1 VESRTKRRLSPSEL
15 DAVARRAL
23 GSPLAGHR
31 ELTGG
36 TFNTAY
42 RLTTADGR
50 ECVLKVAPPPGTPL
64 LTYERDLMRTEAM
77 AFARMAEH
85 GLPVPEVLLAEDD
98 LLLMTALRGLP
109 WSAARQADGERLRG
123 DLGGLVRRLHGITGD
138 RFGYPQGPSGQTW
151 SAAFLA
157 MVDAVLA
164 DADCFGVA
172 VPGLRP
178 HFHTRA
184 GLLDEVTTPVLIHF
198 DLWEGNIFLH
208 GGRIEGLIDPERAF
222 WGDPLAEFASTSL
235 FADLDAAFL
244 AGYGLVELTGPMRE
258 RLLLYRAYLCLIMI
272 VEGVPRGYGG
282 PEREAH
288 LRFYRE
294 KLAEYTSGHFR

>member
-1 VESRTKRRLSPSEL
+1 MESLTKRRLSPSAL
-15 DAVARRAL
+15 DAVLRRAL

-31 ELTGG
+31 ELTDGM
-36 TFNTAY
+36 FNTAY

-50 ECVLKVAPPPGTPL
+50 DCVLKLAPPPGAPL
-64 LTYERDLMRTEAM
+64 LTYERGLMRTEAM

-109 WSAARQADGERLRG
+109 WSAAQPADRERLRG
-123 DLGGLVRRLHGITGD
+123 DLGALVRRLHGITGD
-138 RFGYPQGPSGQTW
+138 RFGYPQGPSGRTW

-157 MVDAVLA
+157 MTDAVLA
-164 DADCFGVA
+164 DADRFGVA
-172 VPGLRP
+172 VPDLRP
-178 HFHTRA
+178 HFHARA
-184 GLLDEVTTPVLIHF
+184 ALLDEVTTPVPVHF

-208 GGRIEGLIDPERAF
+208 EGRIEGVIDPERAF

-244 AGYGLVELTGPMRE
+244 SGHGSPAPTGRLRE
-258 RLLLYRAYLCLIMI
+258 RLLMYRAYLCLIMI

-282 PEREAH
+282 PEHEGRV
-288 LRFYRE
+288 RFYRA
-294 KLAEYTSGHFR
+294 KLAEYTVS